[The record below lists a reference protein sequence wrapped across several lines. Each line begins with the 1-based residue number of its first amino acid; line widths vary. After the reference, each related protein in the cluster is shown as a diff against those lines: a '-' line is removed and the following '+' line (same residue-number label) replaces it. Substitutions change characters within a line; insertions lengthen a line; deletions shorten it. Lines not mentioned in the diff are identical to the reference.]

1 MENHI
6 DKFQTLISEASYTD
20 LYTIRNK
27 LEYFLILCCF
37 FSYFFLFKQK
47 E

>member
-6 DKFQTLISEASYTD
+6 DEFQTLILEASYTD

-27 LEYFLILCCF
+27 LEYFN
-37 FSYFFLFKQK
+37 
-47 E
+47 